1 MSDAFEPTT
10 QHFAEIAGLV
20 VCGKFMMKPY
30 LSATASIADMPV
42 KSGRSSKP
50 LTFSELRAILDAPVT
65 RPG

>member
-1 MSDAFEPTT
+1 
-10 QHFAEIAGLV
+10 
-20 VCGKFMMKPY
+20 MMKPY